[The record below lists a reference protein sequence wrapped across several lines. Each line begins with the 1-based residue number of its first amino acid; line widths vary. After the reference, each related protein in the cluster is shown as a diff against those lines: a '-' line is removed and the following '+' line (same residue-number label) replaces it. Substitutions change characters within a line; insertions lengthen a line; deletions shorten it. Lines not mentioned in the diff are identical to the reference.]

1 MDSFVACANCQ
12 NTFRISGSQDIEEDR
27 TWSVICPHCNAP
39 NEVDFPSSE
48 GVFKVYPS

>member
-1 MDSFVACANCQ
+1 MDRFVGCPNCQ